1 MPPKPRQLPV
11 LSAHGKAEAARR
23 QAREAAA
30 LRDNLKKRK
39 QQGRAREDTPP
50 TDPLDKRGE
59 A

>member
-1 MPPKPRQLPV
+1 V
-11 LSAHGKAEAARR
+11 LSEHGKAEMVRR

-39 QQGRAREDTPP
+39 QQLRRRARERDDPP
-50 TDPLDKRGE
+50 ADERGE

>member
-1 MPPKPRQLPV
+1 MKPKPRQEPA
-11 LSAHGKAEAARR
+11 LSEHGKREVARR

-39 QQGRAREDTPP
+39 QQSRRREAKAGAPDGG
-50 TDPLDKRGE
+50 D

>member
-1 MPPKPRQLPV
+1 M
-11 LSAHGKAEAARR
+11 LSEHGKREAARR

-39 QQGRAREDTPP
+39 QQVRAREDAAPQAA
-50 TDPLDKRGE
+50 DPAADGGGE